1 MNRVK
6 IPVNLHLDELAK
18 DFCCDSHLATLVKS
32 VSKKELVNT
41 RRREVD
47 SDRQV
52 HCNDILHRILHR
64 ETFRLPSS

>member
-1 MNRVK
+1 MNRVKK

-41 RRREVD
+41 RRTEVD
-47 SDRQV
+47 
-52 HCNDILHRILHR
+52 
-64 ETFRLPSS
+64 